1 MTYFI
6 NKQVKVKEINQRQIM
21 FVADFLCVNYVF
33 RNADLLSVVL
43 TKDKYLTSRLTFTHF
58 LTLNYEHRQERWS

>member
-43 TKDKYLTSRLTFTHF
+43 TKDK
-58 LTLNYEHRQERWS
+58 